1 MTNSVFAK
9 WSLLMKLQDKIKQY
23 LTLIILVGEME
34 RTHTTALLNLI
45 T

>member
-9 WSLLMKLQDKIKQY
+9 WSLLMKLQYKIKQY

-34 RTHTTALLNLI
+34 RTQATALLNLI